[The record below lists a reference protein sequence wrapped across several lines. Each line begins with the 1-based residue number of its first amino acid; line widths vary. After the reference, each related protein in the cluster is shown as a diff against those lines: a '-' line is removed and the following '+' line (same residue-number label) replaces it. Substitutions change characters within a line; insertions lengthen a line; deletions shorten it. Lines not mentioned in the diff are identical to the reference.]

1 MTNVYKAMAF
11 LGQGDKDNARV
22 EFNRAENRQ
31 ARAEQHFQAEI
42 AAAETRHNA
51 NADPQYGAMLAQAQ
65 QSREYQDAVNNLS
78 ALAVYSP
85 FENPFATYLGSIF
98 FLNEG
103 DYEKGMY
110 GLRRASQVLGA
121 DSPATADLLWAER
134 AHRRSGSLPPQVWV
148 VFENGQSAT
157 YHELRL
163 VLPMVTGQPMTLAL
177 PMLAPNAPAY
187 PSLTIQADAVTAQTA
202 PAGSFDAVMASEF
215 RRRQPLIIGE
225 AVAEVVAK
233 NVGSMVAKKSNNVF
247 LQLAS
252 TVVANVSTAD
262 TRSWLA
268 LPKEFQ
274 VARVDVPADGKL
286 AIEGPG
292 GAPLAQVDVPVG
304 QPSIVWVKMQ
314 APSAHPAVQVFKL

>member
-1 MTNVYKAMAF
+1 
-11 LGQGDKDNARV
+11 
-22 EFNRAENRQ
+22 
-31 ARAEQHFQAEI
+31 
-42 AAAETRHNA
+42 
-51 NADPQYGAMLAQAQ
+51 
-65 QSREYQDAVNNLS
+65 
-78 ALAVYSP
+78 
-85 FENPFATYLGSIF
+85 
-98 FLNEG
+98 
-103 DYEKGMY
+103 
-110 GLRRASQVLGA
+110 
-121 DSPATADLLWAER
+121 
-134 AHRRSGSLPPQVWV
+134 
-148 VFENGQSAT
+148 
-157 YHELRL
+157 
-163 VLPMVTGQPMTLAL
+163 
-177 PMLAPNAPAY
+177 
-187 PSLTIQADAVTAQTA
+187 
-202 PAGSFDAVMASEF
+202 MASEF